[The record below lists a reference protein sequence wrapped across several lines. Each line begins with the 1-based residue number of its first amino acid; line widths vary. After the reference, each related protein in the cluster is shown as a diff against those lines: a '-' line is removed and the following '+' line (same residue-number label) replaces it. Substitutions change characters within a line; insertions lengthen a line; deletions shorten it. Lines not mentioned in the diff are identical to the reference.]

1 MFVISDFDGTLAEF
15 STDPMNVPI
24 NETAMRALDELSTLP
39 GVRVAILSGRSL
51 EHLTQLV
58 DVRDAVILAGSH
70 GAETLG
76 LTTVLTPE
84 QREQLEKLDHELEK
98 LLHDGAWVEVKP
110 FGRVLHTR
118 KMTSGAAEL
127 EAEAKTIDFGGRLQ
141 EGKAVVEFSVSDA
154 SKGDWIRAN
163 RKPGEKVIFLG
174 DDVTDETGFATL
186 TEGDTGVKVGD
197 GETQATVR
205 LADVEEMGRYLTE
218 LLESLRSDRG

>member
-24 NETAMRALDELSTLP
+24 NHTAMRALDELAALP

-58 DVRDAVILAGSH
+58 DVSDAVILAGSH

-76 LTTVLTPE
+76 LNTVPSAE
-84 QREQLEKLDHELEK
+84 QQEQLKKLDQELDK
-98 LLHDGAWVEVKP
+98 LLHGGAWVEVKP

-118 KMTSGAAEL
+118 AMTSGAAEL
-127 EAEAKTIDFGGRLQ
+127 EAQAKRIPFGGRLQ

-163 RKPGEKVIFLG
+163 RKPGESVIFLG
-174 DDVTDETGFATL
+174 DDVTDETGFAVL
-186 TEGDTGVKVGD
+186 ADGDTGIKVGA
-197 GETQATVR
+197 GETKATVR
-205 LADVEEMGRYLTE
+205 LADVEEVGHYLTD
-218 LLESLRSDRG
+218 LVESLRSAQE